1 MGTFIPWSDQPTP
14 DTMSTAAESKP
25 KEDIRDELVV
35 TAVKFLQNSK
45 VVGSSIET
53 KKSFLMN
60 KGLTSAEIEAA
71 FSRLGSVAMV
81 PASPQGLHQA
91 PQMLLAQ
98 PSFSSRIRDLL
109 NVLLLIGGF
118 SYGIR
123 YLWKNYIQAWLF
135 GPVQEEKSPHD
146 KLMETSS
153 VILTALESFKN
164 TILGL
169 ESSIEKY
176 SAKLDQVTDQ
186 MKQVSTEESYG
197 KQDLKAEI
205 QSVKGILLS
214 SRSFPG
220 HSRTTLSSP
229 SIPSWQLKTEIAE
242 DEDEQDLDTEVKPAD
257 TPDLTKTHSSNVSS
271 SSEIEMINETSGEEN
286 Q

>member
-1 MGTFIPWSDQPTP
+1 MG
-14 DTMSTAAESKP
+14 DTMSTAAGSKP

-153 VILTALESFKN
+153 VILT
-164 TILGL
+164 GL